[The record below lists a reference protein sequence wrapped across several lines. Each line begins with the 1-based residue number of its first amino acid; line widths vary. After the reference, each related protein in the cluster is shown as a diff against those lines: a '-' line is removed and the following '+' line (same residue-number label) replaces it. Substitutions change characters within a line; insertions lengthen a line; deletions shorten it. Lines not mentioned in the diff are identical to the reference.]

1 VNRATNCLC
10 IVVVCCAA
18 AVIGAAPQAALAGPA
33 AEGVELLARQFRR
46 ALGSEL
52 VEFGGERATREL
64 AERLI
69 REGGEGSAARLG
81 RIARASEPSTI
92 RALRD
97 VPATSLKYL
106 DDVPDAQL
114 VRAVGTLARPGV
126 NETLGALGTN
136 AARSAALRAEMRL
149 PGAGARL
156 VREFGDDAVE
166 ATAKLTDNQA
176 NQLLKV
182 ERVTA
187 VRRLAP
193 QQRRAL
199 LDTVAANPAAQVQV
213 IRTAG
218 RTAAAG
224 VAVVAGG
231 VVLWHATDVA
241 LAPTEQ
247 LVTHP
252 DGTVE
257 RTTTSIGG
265 QAAAAIPQIAQ
276 TYVPAVTLIGYAA
289 VGGATLLGGTALL
302 LRHRRRR
309 RRQPVRG

>member
-1 VNRATNCLC
+1 MNRAMKLVCVIAFGAL
-10 IVVVCCAA
+10 IVAAPA
-18 AVIGAAPQAALAGPA
+18 AVPAGPA

-46 ALGSEL
+46 ALGHEL
-52 VEFGGERATREL
+52 TEFGGERATREL

-69 REGGEGSAARLG
+69 REGGEGSAARLT
-81 RIARASEPSTI
+81 RIARAGEPSTI

-97 VPATSLKYL
+97 VPARSLRYL
-106 DDVPDAQL
+106 DDVPDDQL

-126 NETLGALGTN
+126 NDALAALGSS

-156 VREFGDDAVE
+156 VGEFGDDAVE
-166 ATAKLTDNQA
+166 TAVKLTDNQA

-182 ERVTA
+182 DRVTA
-187 VRRLAP
+187 VRSLAAP
-193 QQRRAL
+193 QRRAL
-199 LDTVAANPAAQVQV
+199 LDAVASNPQAQVHV

-218 RTAAAG
+218 KVGAAG

-231 VVLWHATDVA
+231 IVLWHATDVA
-241 LAPTEQ
+241 LAPTERI
-247 LVTHP
+247 VTHP

-265 QAAAAIPQIAQ
+265 HAAAAIPQIAQ
-276 TYVPAVTLIGYAA
+276 SYVPAVTAIGYAT
-289 VGGATLLGGTALL
+289 VGGATLFFLTKSFVG
-302 LRHRRRR
+302 RRRR
-309 RRQPVRG
+309 RRRLTRG

>member
-1 VNRATNCLC
+1 MKFVFA
-10 IVVVCCAA
+10 VVFCAA
-18 AVIGAAPQAALAGPA
+18 SIVTPRLASAGPA

-46 ALGSEL
+46 ALGHEF

-64 AERLI
+64 AERMI
-69 REGGEGSAARLG
+69 REGGEGSAARLS

-97 VPATSLKYL
+97 VPARSLKYL
-106 DDVPDAQL
+106 DDVPNDQL

-126 NETLGALGTN
+126 NETLGALGSS

-149 PGAGARL
+149 PGAGAKL
-156 VREFGDDAVE
+156 IREFGDDAVE

-182 ERVTA
+182 DRVTA

-199 LDTVAANPAAQVQV
+199 LDAVASNPQAQIQV

-231 VVLWHATDVA
+231 VVVWHASDVA
-241 LAPTEQ
+241 LAPTERI
-247 LVTHP
+247 VTHP

-265 QAAAAIPQIAQ
+265 QAAAAIPQVAQ
-276 TYVPAVTLIGYAA
+276 TYAPTVTAIGYAA
-289 VGGATLLGGTALL
+289 VAGMTLIGGAAVY
-302 LRHRRRR
+302 LRHRRRPAR
-309 RRQPVRG
+309 R

>member
-1 VNRATNCLC
+1 MNRAMSVLFAF
-10 IVVVCCAA
+10 IVCVAA
-18 AVIGAAPQAALAGPA
+18 TVATPRLASAGPA
-33 AEGVELLARQFRR
+33 AEGVELIARQFRR
-46 ALGSEL
+46 ALGREL
-52 VEFGGERATREL
+52 AEFGGERATREL

-69 REGGEGSAARLG
+69 REGGEGSAARLS

-97 VPATSLKYL
+97 VPARSLRYL
-106 DDVPDAQL
+106 DDVPSDQL

-126 NETLGALGTN
+126 NEALGALGTS

-149 PGAGARL
+149 PGAGAQL

-166 ATAKLTDNQA
+166 ATVKLTDNQA

-182 ERVTA
+182 DRVTA
-187 VRRLAP
+187 VRSLSSP
-193 QQRRAL
+193 QRRAL
-199 LDTVAANPAAQVQV
+199 LDAVAADPQAQVQV

-241 LAPTEQ
+241 LAPTERI
-247 LVTHP
+247 LTHP

-257 RTTTSIGG
+257 RTTTSVGG
-265 QAAAAIPQIAQ
+265 QAAAAIPQVAQ
-276 TYVPAVTLIGYAA
+276 TYVPTVTALGYAA
-289 VGGATLLGGTALL
+289 VAGTTLLGGTAVY
-302 LRHRRRR
+302 LRHRRRLA
-309 RRQPVRG
+309 RG

>member
-1 VNRATNCLC
+1 MKRTISVFS
-10 IVVVCCAA
+10 IVFLAA
-18 AVIGAAPQAALAGPA
+18 MLAAPSFAPAGLA
-33 AEGVELLARQFRR
+33 AEGVEVVAKQFRR
-46 ALGSEL
+46 TLGKEL
-52 VEFGGERATREL
+52 SEFGGDAATREL

-69 REGGEGSAARLG
+69 REGGEGSAARLT
-81 RIARASEPSTI
+81 RIARVGEPSTV

-97 VPATSLKYL
+97 VPAESLKYL
-106 DDVPDAQL
+106 DDVPNDQL

-126 NETLGALGTN
+126 NDTLAALGSS
-136 AARSAALRAEMRL
+136 AARSAALRAEMQL

-156 VREFGDDAVE
+156 AREFGDDAVS
-166 ATAKLTDNQA
+166 ASAKLTDNQA

-182 ERVTA
+182 DRVEV

-199 LDTVAANPAAQVQV
+199 LETVASNPQAQIQV
-213 IRTAG
+213 IRTSGKVAVG
-218 RTAAAG
+218 G

-241 LAPTEQ
+241 LAPTESI
-247 LVTHP
+247 VTHP

-265 QAAAAIPQIAQ
+265 QAAAAMPQIAQ
-276 TYVPAVTLIGYAA
+276 TYLPAVTSLGYASVA
-289 VGGATLLGGTALL
+289 ATALL
-302 LRHRRRR
+302 GLTALFFRHRRRLA
-309 RRQPVRG
+309 RGRA